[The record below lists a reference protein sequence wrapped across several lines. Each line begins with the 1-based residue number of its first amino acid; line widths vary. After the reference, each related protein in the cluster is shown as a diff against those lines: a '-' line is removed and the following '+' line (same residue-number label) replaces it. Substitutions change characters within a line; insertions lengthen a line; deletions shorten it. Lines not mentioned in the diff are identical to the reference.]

1 MARNFKTSKPAKDV
15 YQIVTDKIVAALEAG
30 VKPWEKPWD
39 SGATPSMPLRATGE
53 PYRGINVFLLW
64 GEAMDCGYTSPYWMT
79 YRQASELGG
88 QVRKGERGS
97 MVVYAGTAAKKDEDG
112 GEEVTDENGRKVYRF
127 LRAYTV
133 FNADQIDNLP
143 ERYRVK
149 IEAPTRAAGERIEAF
164 EAFAKATGADIRH
177 GGGRAFYRMSDDFVQ
192 MPDFEAFPDSERYY
206 STLAHELTHWTR
218 HPSRL
223 DRDFGRKA
231 FGDAGYAKEELVA
244 ELGAAFIGAAFG
256 FKPDH
261 IESHAAYIGS
271 WLQVLKDDKRF
282 VFTAAAKA
290 QQAVDFLTGTKAQ
303 ADEAATEAA

>member
-15 YQIVTDKIVAALEAG
+15 YQIVTDKIVAALAAG
-30 VKPWEKPWD
+30 VKPWEKPWE
-39 SGATPSMPLRATGE
+39 SGAPSFPLRANGE

-64 GEAMDCGYTSPYWMT
+64 GEAMEAGYTSPYWMT

-97 MVVYAGTAAKKDEDG
+97 MVVYAGTAPKKDEDG
-112 GEEVTDENGRKVYRF
+112 GDVATDENGRKVYRF

-133 FNADQIDNLP
+133 FNADQIEDLP

-149 IEAPTRAAGERIEAF
+149 AAAVTRTPGERIEAF
-164 EAFAKATGADIRH
+164 EAFTKETGATIRH
-177 GGGRAFYRMSDDFVQ
+177 GGGRAFYRMSDDIVQ
-192 MPDFEAFPDSERYY
+192 MPEFEAFPDAEKYY
-206 STLAHELTHWTR
+206 ATLAHELTHWTR

-231 FGDAGYAKEELVA
+231 FGDEGYAKEELVA

-282 VFTAAAKA
+282 IFTAASKA
-290 QQAVDFLTGTKAQ
+290 QQAVDFLTGHQPQ
-303 ADEAATEAA
+303 AEEPMTEAA